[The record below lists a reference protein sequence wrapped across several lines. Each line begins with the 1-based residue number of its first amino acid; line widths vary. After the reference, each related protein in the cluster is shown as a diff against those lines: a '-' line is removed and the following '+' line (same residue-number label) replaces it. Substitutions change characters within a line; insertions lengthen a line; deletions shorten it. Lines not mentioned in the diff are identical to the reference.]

1 MGLTLVE
8 VLLAVAILGA
18 GLTIRLTGAAR
29 CVSVMKVSKKYQE
42 ARWTLQRGELEYPVS
57 VTNEIEDIKVSPQT
71 YPNGLTFERDVD
83 DEPTA
88 EEEQDGLY
96 VVRSKV
102 TWTEKGRELSEELVR
117 YVYHPAKK

>member
-18 GLTIRLTGAAR
+18 GLTIMLTGAAR